1 MNITLKGLKM
11 YHMHANIWFSH
22 VNIETEVQAHRSQR
36 KEFEKKK

>member
-1 MNITLKGLKM
+1 MNITIKGLKM

-22 VNIETEVQAHRSQR
+22 VNMKTEVQAQGYQR